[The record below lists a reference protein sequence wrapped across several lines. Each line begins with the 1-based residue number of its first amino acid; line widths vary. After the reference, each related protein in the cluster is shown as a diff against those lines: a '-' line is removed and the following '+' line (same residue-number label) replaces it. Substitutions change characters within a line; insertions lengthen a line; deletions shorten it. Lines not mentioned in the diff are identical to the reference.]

1 MGLHFIPLINPTIN
15 FTINISME
23 AIIEL
28 KKISVKRN
36 KLCNLEEYTIIIILV
51 KTTKTFQKK
60 RVYGK

>member
-1 MGLHFIPLINPTIN
+1 
-15 FTINISME
+15 ME

-36 KLCNLEEYTIIIILV
+36 KFCNIEEHIIIIILV